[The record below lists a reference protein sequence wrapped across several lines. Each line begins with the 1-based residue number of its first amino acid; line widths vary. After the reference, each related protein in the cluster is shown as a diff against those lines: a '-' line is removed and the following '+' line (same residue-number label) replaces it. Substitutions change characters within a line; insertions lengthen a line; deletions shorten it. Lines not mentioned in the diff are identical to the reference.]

1 MSSDGIG
8 RVVKLSPEG
17 VEALQAMLER
27 RDKLMRLNGRHAI
40 EPDLTKVKTLR
51 QVPIPAVPFQREC
64 H

>member
-8 RVVKLSPEG
+8 RVVKLDPEG

-27 RDKLMRLNGRHAI
+27 RDKLIRLNGCRAI
-40 EPDLTKVKTLR
+40 EPDLTEVKTLK
-51 QVPIPAVPFQREC
+51 QVPIPASPFHRER